1 MLPIIFFLVDSPASM
16 RIEKEKKM
24 MRKGRWEKKKRGGKK
39 KFLHFNFPPPP
50 HFSLPPKLSIL
61 IPFSLP

>member
-24 MRKGRWEKKKRGGKK
+24 MRKGRWEKKKRGGGKK
-39 KFLHFNFPPPP
+39 SFYTLISPPLPIFP
-50 HFSLPPKLSIL
+50 SLRNS
-61 IPFSLP
+61 PF